1 MFYNWKKGNSLWYRP
16 HRVVVNPPWFML
28 CWNKTC
34 PWLFPF
40 RPPPA
45 HLGEM
50 NKTVLIIIFWP
61 LKLFKKKIAENA
73 FIEYEEVYPARFYGT
88 LRDELQNKW
97 SAGQHI
103 VFDIDVVGGLNIK
116 SQYPEQTLSIFI
128 QAPNLKVLEE
138 RLRSRATEDEA
149 LIQERLAKAQLEMES
164 ATKFD
169 VVIVND
175 DLEQA
180 KKEMFQKVKA
190 FLAHE

>member
-1 MFYNWKKGNSLWYRP
+1 LKEGKLI
-16 HRVVVNPPWFML
+16 VVSAPSGSGKSTLVKALLENDLPMAFSISA
-28 CWNKTC
+28 TS
-34 PWLFPF
+34 
-40 RPPPA
+40 RPPRGKEQDGIDYHFLTPEA
-45 HLGEM
+45 
-50 NKTVLIIIFWP
+50 FQ
-61 LKLFKKKIAENA
+61 KKIAENA
-73 FIEYEEVYPARFYGT
+73 FVEYEEVYPAKFYGT
-88 LRDELQNKW
+88 LREELQNKW

-103 VFDIDVVGGLNIK
+103 IFDIDVVGGLNIK
-116 SQYPEQTLSIFI
+116 SQYPEQTLSIFV

-164 ATKFD
+164 ATEFD

-190 FLAHE
+190 FVEQA